1 MAETKKP
8 SVYEVLSKIDTKE
21 VLEKKGNLD
30 YLSWSHAFDKLFTN
44 FPDASYEIVHWDGK
58 PYLEDENLG
67 YMVETRMTIEG
78 VTREMWLPVMDFKN
92 KAIPVGMANMMDIN
106 KTIMRCLTKNIGMF
120 GLGLNV
126 YAGEDLPLGA
136 EEGEADMKERLA
148 QKADMQMKKKVSA
161 ELIDDVKKK
170 VLLGKCKE
178 DNVDSAKMCALYK
191 VGSIDEITMGQFKN
205 AMDNW
210 EQIKASCGV

>member
-1 MAETKKP
+1 MADTKKQ
-8 SVYEVLSKIDTKE
+8 SVYEVLSKVDTKDIQ
-21 VLEKKGNLD
+21 EKKNGLT
-30 YLSWSHAFDKLFTN
+30 YLSWAYALD
-44 FPDASYEIVHWDGK
+44 EIYKRYPEAEVEVRHWDGK

-67 YMVETRMTIEG
+67 YWVEVAITIEG
-78 VTREMWLPVMDFKN
+78 IKREAHLPCMDYRN
-92 KAIPVGMANMMDIN
+92 KAIPVGMATFMDIN
-106 KTIMRCLTKNIGMF
+106 KTIQRAIAKACALH
-120 GLGLNV
+120 GLSLNL
-126 YAGEDLPLGA
+126 YAGSDIPLGI

-191 VGSIDEITMGQFKN
+191 VGSIDEMTMSKFKN